1 MRVTPA
7 DVPRRPLG
15 LRGWLIGAAV
25 AFVFLLLSVRGL
37 ARFYTDYLWFEEV
50 GFTDTW
56 RSLLGAKAIP
66 ALIFSA
72 VFFVL
77 LLANLIV
84 ADRIAP
90 RYRATAGPEDEII
103 ERYRTYVAPYA
114 GRLRVIV
121 ALFFA
126 LVMGGG
132 VSAEWRSWVLFSNSV
147 DFGVDDPQFGRDIG
161 FYVFRLPFLE
171 FAVGWVFAALLVV
184 LIVTA
189 VFHYLNG
196 GIRLQSPWQRVT
208 PQVKVHLSVIL
219 ALMALTKTAQYYLA
233 RYELVFSQ
241 RGFVEGAG
249 FTDVK
254 AQLPA
259 LNLLMIISIAAAALF
274 IANIF
279 RKGWVFPI
287 IAVGLWAFISLVV
300 GTIYPAVI
308 QRVRVE
314 PNEFERE
321 SPYIERNIE
330 ATREAFGIG
339 GIVDEEFDYAADLD
353 AADVE
358 AHQATLANIRL
369 WDPAPTQAVYG
380 AQDEDFSF
388 YRVSDVDVDR
398 YRVGDQMLPATVSV
412 RELDQG
418 GIPEGTWTNRHL
430 VYTHGFGV
438 VASTANLA
446 VEGEPSYLIS
456 GFPPAGELAADLE
469 PGVYFGEGASG
480 YTVVDTNVPE
490 QQAASGE
497 TTEEIR
503 YSGAAGV
510 ETSNFIRRTA
520 LALRFADW
528 NLFVSG
534 QIDGDSRVLYKRD
547 VRERAA
553 TAAPFLR
560 FDADPYPVVLDGRV
574 LWVLD
579 AYTISDRYPY
589 SESLRPTNLP
599 PGSGLNARF
608 NYVRN
613 SVKATVDAYDGTIRF
628 YVIDESDPLIQAYQG
643 AFPELFSSVSEMP
656 EGLREHWR
664 YPEDLFRAQSEHFAL
679 YHMTNPADFYRKEL
693 IWDVV
698 PNPGTGGDETDEQ
711 TTQTTIVDTEARET
725 ATLAAS
731 GNPIPPYYLTMQ
743 LPGEQGQEFVLMRP
757 YTPRGKPNQLSSFLV
772 ARNDGEHYGKLVS
785 YEVPNSDAPS
795 PAEAKTLIESERSIS
810 EQFSL
815 LDQRGSRVIRG
826 SVQLLPIG
834 NSIVYARPVYVEGRG
849 EGAFPRLRFVA
860 VAYQDRAVLVDF
872 EGGPTAIT
880 SIDQAMRVL
889 LSGEEVEPPAEEEP
903 TEEEPAP
910 PEEEEPTEP
919 TVPTVPPSE
928 PGDPGEDATV
938 DELIAAAEQE
948 FQAAEDALRAGGP
961 GALSLY
967 EGHIARARDFV
978 DRANSL
984 LAQTTTTSTAP
995 VVNASQP

>member
-1 MRVTPA
+1 M
-7 DVPRRPLG
+7 
-15 LRGWLIGAAV
+15 
-25 AFVFLLLSVRGL
+25 
-37 ARFYTDYLWFEEV
+37 
-50 GFTDTW
+50 
-56 RSLLGAKAIP
+56 
-66 ALIFSA
+66 
-72 VFFVL
+72 
-77 LLANLIV
+77 
-84 ADRIAP
+84 
-90 RYRATAGPEDEII
+90 
-103 ERYRTYVAPYA
+103 
-114 GRLRVIV
+114 
-121 ALFFA
+121 
-126 LVMGGG
+126 
-132 VSAEWRSWVLFSNSV
+132 
-147 DFGVDDPQFGRDIG
+147 
-161 FYVFRLPFLE
+161 FRLPFLE

-249 FTDVK
+249 YTDVK

-308 QRVRVE
+308 QRVRRRSPTSSRAKRRTSNATSKRRVK
-314 PNEFERE
+314 RSE
-321 SPYIERNIE
+321 SAGSSTRSSTTRRISTRPTSKRN
-330 ATREAFGIG
+330 
-339 GIVDEEFDYAADLD
+339 
-353 AADVE
+353 
-358 AHQATLANIRL
+358 QATLANIRL

-398 YRVGDQMLPATVSV
+398 YRVGDEMLPATVSV

-456 GFPPAGELAADLE
+456 GIPPAGELAADLE

-510 ETSNFIRRTA
+510 ETSNFIRRSA

-553 TAAPFLR
+553 HRGAVLALRRRPVSRRARRARSSGCSTPTRSRIGTRTPSRCDPRIFLR
-560 FDADPYPVVLDGRV
+560 A
-574 LWVLD
+574 
-579 AYTISDRYPY
+579 A
-589 SESLRPTNLP
+589 
-599 PGSGLNARF
+599 GSTRDF

-628 YVIDESDPLIQAYQG
+628 YVIDESRSADP
-643 AFPELFSSVSEMP
+643 
-656 EGLREHWR
+656 GL
-664 YPEDLFRAQSEHFAL
+664 
-679 YHMTNPADFYRKEL
+679 
-693 IWDVV
+693 
-698 PNPGTGGDETDEQ
+698 PG
-711 TTQTTIVDTEARET
+711 RPSPSCS
-725 ATLAAS
+725 AAS
-731 GNPIPPYYLTMQ
+731 ARCPKVCVSTGA
-743 LPGEQGQEFVLMRP
+743 
-757 YTPRGKPNQLSSFLV
+757 TPKTCS
-772 ARNDGEHYGKLVS
+772 
-785 YEVPNSDAPS
+785 APS
-795 PAEAKTLIESERSIS
+795 RST
-810 EQFSL
+810 
-815 LDQRGSRVIRG
+815 SRC
-826 SVQLLPIG
+826 
-834 NSIVYARPVYVEGRG
+834 
-849 EGAFPRLRFVA
+849 
-860 VAYQDRAVLVDF
+860 
-872 EGGPTAIT
+872 
-880 SIDQAMRVL
+880 
-889 LSGEEVEPPAEEEP
+889 
-903 TEEEPAP
+903 
-910 PEEEEPTEP
+910 
-919 TVPTVPPSE
+919 
-928 PGDPGEDATV
+928 
-938 DELIAAAEQE
+938 
-948 FQAAEDALRAGGP
+948 
-961 GALSLY
+961 
-967 EGHIARARDFV
+967 
-978 DRANSL
+978 
-984 LAQTTTTSTAP
+984 TT
-995 VVNASQP
+995 